1 MKISSRTILAAALL
15 TALPMGSALACTIT
29 AWNGTPIGSP
39 TAGGPTSTPAVA
51 RYSGVCALATNS
63 NQAVVDNTPAA
74 EAVYRARF
82 YVLTKSVS
90 GATTIFKATTAD
102 HGGGTNVATVEYNGS
117 AFSFTQN
124 GSPVGSP
131 ISGIAADKWYS
142 VEVFYKAGAAF
153 TATVAGGG
161 SDTVIGT
168 VNVNTG
174 IGSATVGSAVLGVSA
189 GTATGTGFDAF
200 VSTRSEDTAIGRL
213 CRGDATGDGI
223 LNIQDRIRLNNEL
236 NSFGANASPGQP
248 DCNENGGINTQD
260 RICLNNRIAN
270 FDSCQ

>member
-39 TAGGPTSTPAVA
+39 TAGGPASTPAVA

-74 EAVYRARF
+74 EAAYRARF

-102 HGGGTNVATVEYNGS
+102 NGGGGTNVATVEYNGS

-131 ISGIAADKWYS
+131 ITGIAADKWYS

-161 SDTVIGT
+161 SDTAIGT
-168 VNVNTG
+168 VNVTTG
-174 IGSATVGSAVLGVSA
+174 IGSATVGSAVLGVTS
-189 GTATGTGFDAF
+189 GTATGIGFDAF

-213 CRGDATGDGI
+213 CRGDANNDG
-223 LNIQDRIRLNNEL
+223 NINTFDVNAAINERVNGNL
-236 NSFGANASPGQP
+236 AQGQP
-248 DCNENGGINTQD
+248 DCNEDGKIN
-260 RICLNNRIAN
+260 A
-270 FDSCQ
+270 FDQNCIINLRLASATCN

>member
-39 TAGGPTSTPAVA
+39 TAGGPGDATPIA

-82 YVLTKSVS
+82 YVLTKGTS
-90 GATTIFKATTAD
+90 GTTTIFKATTAD
-102 HGGGTNVATVEYNGS
+102 HGGGTNVVTVEYNGS
-117 AFSFTQN
+117 ALSFTQN
-124 GSPVGSP
+124 GNAVGSP
-131 ISGIAADKWYS
+131 ISGIAANKWYS
-142 VEVFYKAGAAF
+142 VEVFYKAGTAF
-153 TATVAGGG
+153 SATVAGGG
-161 SDTVIGT
+161 SDAAIGT
-168 VNVNTG
+168 VNVTTG
-174 IGSATVGSAVLGVSA
+174 IGSATVGSAVLGVTS

-213 CRGDATGDGI
+213 CRGDANGSNSISAGDRAAITAEIG
-223 LNIQDRIRLNNEL
+223 
-236 NSFGANASPGQP
+236 GTYASGVP
-248 DCNENGGINTQD
+248 DCNEDGNITAGD
-260 RICLNNRIAN
+260 RACITALIGQAATC
-270 FDSCQ
+270 S

>member
-131 ISGIAADKWYS
+131 ITGIAANKWYS

-153 TATVAGGG
+153 TATVAGAG
-161 SDTVIGT
+161 SDTAIGT
-168 VNVNTG
+168 VNVTTG
-174 IGSATVGSAVLGVSA
+174 IGSATVGSAVLGVTS
-189 GTATGTGFDAF
+189 GTATSIGFDAF

-213 CRGDATGDGI
+213 CRGDANNDGNVNSGDGI
-223 LNIQDRIRLNNEL
+223 AIRNEFLN
-236 NSFGANASPGQP
+236 GTNASGQP
-248 DCNENGGINTQD
+248 DCNEDGGVNSGD
-260 RICLNNRIAN
+260 GLCVRSMFLASPPVGC
-270 FDSCQ
+270 S